1 MKKTLAILLAITLLC
16 TLFTACAKDEDAK
29 VIRVGA
35 SITPHAEILEVVKD
49 NLAEQGYTL
58 EIVEF
63 TDYVLP
69 NTAVESGELDANYFQ
84 HLPYLEDFN
93 AEHGT
98 HLVSVGAVH
107 YEPYGI
113 YAGRCDSLDN
123 IPDGAK
129 IAVPNDSTNEA
140 RALQLLAEI
149 GLITIREGAGLSAT
163 VLDIVDN
170 PKNIQIVELE
180 SAQIPRSLLDVD
192 FGVING
198 NYAIEAGFS
207 ASDALALESA
217 NSLAAQTY
225 GNILVV
231 REGNEN
237 REDIQALYAALC
249 SDEVRNLSQAPMAT
263 LLCRFFR
270 SDSPI

>member
-29 VIRVGA
+29 IIRVGA

-249 SDEVRNLSQAPMAT
+249 SDEVREFITSTYGDAVV
-263 LLCRFFR
+263 
-270 SDSPI
+270 PIF